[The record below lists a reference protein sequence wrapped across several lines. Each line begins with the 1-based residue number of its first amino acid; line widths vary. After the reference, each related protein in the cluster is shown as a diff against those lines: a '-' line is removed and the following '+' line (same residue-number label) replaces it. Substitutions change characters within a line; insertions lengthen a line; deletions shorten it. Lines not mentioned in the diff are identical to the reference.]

1 MQVKMKIWLGLLLL
15 AALCVSGCVSAPTD
29 QNAGGSTSGGGA
41 AKNTSGKIRVGL
53 AMDTLKE
60 ERWQRDKQQME
71 ERAKEL
77 GVDLQV
83 TVANNEAGRQAN
95 DVDNL
100 LTKGL
105 DVLIIIPTNAQTAAA
120 MVEKA
125 KKQGVPVISYDRLI
139 KSDDIDIY
147 VSHQVTRI
155 GKMQADYAAQNM
167 PKGNYVMVY
176 GAFTDNNALLL
187 KEAQLATLK
196 PLVDKGDIKI
206 VAEQSAK
213 DWRPEEALKIVENAL
228 TQNKNNVQAIV
239 ASNDGT
245 AGGAIEALSAQGL
258 AGKVLVTGQDADL
271 AALQRIVAG
280 TQTMTIY
287 KPIKPLAYGAID
299 AAVKLAK
306 KEKPETN
313 AMLRAVNK
321 DVPCMLYDPK
331 TIDKNN
337 ILDVIRDG
345 YQPMEKVYANVP
357 KDKWPK

>member
-1 MQVKMKIWLGLLLL
+1 MQRKLQICLGLLL
-15 AALCVSGCVSAPTD
+15 AAIVAVSGCVSAPTD
-29 QNAGGSTSGGGA
+29 QNAGGTAGGGT
-41 AKNTSGKIRVGL
+41 KNASGKIRVGL

-77 GVDLQV
+77 GVDLEV
-83 TVANNEAGRQAN
+83 TVANNDAGRQAN

-155 GKMQADYAAQNM
+155 GKMQADYAVQNM

-245 AGGAIEALSAQGL
+245 AGGAIEALAAQGL

-337 ILDVIRDG
+337 VLDVVRDG
-345 YQPMEKVYANVP
+345 YQPLEKVYANVA
-357 KDKWPK
+357 KDKWPKL